1 VGRAGPEIKIQLFTF
16 MPMNFVQAAC
26 LGAMLVLLG
35 AMLSPRVELHRAE
48 KWMLA
53 IFAFVIA
60 GLVLAVW
67 LWAIRES
74 QLAPHKLTTSINGR
88 VLSEFWTTNP
98 AYVTWADGGQ
108 PGSPF
113 GGVHRVTNYYWT
125 VWSIFKK

>member
-1 VGRAGPEIKIQLFTF
+1 
-16 MPMNFVQAAC
+16 MNFIQAFC
-26 LGAMLVLLG
+26 LGAMLILLG

-53 IFAFVIA
+53 VFAFAIA
-60 GLVLAVW
+60 CLVLAVW

-74 QLAPHKLTTSINGR
+74 QLAPHKIINSINGR
-88 VLSEFWTTNP
+88 VISSFWVTNP
-98 AYVTWADGGQ
+98 AYVTWEQGGV

-113 GGVHRVTNYYWT
+113 GDAHPVTNYYWT